1 MVCWGGGKVK
11 AVVLAAGE
19 GVRLQPITLTRPK
32 HLIKVGGQP
41 ILEHCLRALKSCG
54 IDEIVLVVHY
64 MADAVRGYFGD
75 GQSLGLK
82 VEYVEQKEVLGTGNA
97 VGIVE
102 PFVGDDFLLVYG
114 DLLFAV
120 EAVKKVV
127 GLYEKEKPV
136 VTMAVVPVD
145 NPEGY
150 GIVEGDDDGNV
161 KRIVEKPGR
170 EEAASNLANAG
181 MYVFSKEIFEKVRET
196 SASVRGE
203 WEVTDAISLLLRE
216 GRRVLAVEVSQEDWF
231 DVGRPWDL
239 LEANRW
245 VLLRMD
251 HKVCGIVED
260 GARLVGAVTVA
271 ESARIR
277 SGAYVEG
284 PAFIGEGSD
293 VGPNCYV
300 RPCTS
305 IGEGVR
311 IGNGCEV
318 KNCLVMDGVH
328 VGHLSY
334 IGDSVIGEGCNLG
347 AGTVTANLRL
357 DDGSVKMRVKGVV
370 VDSGRRKLG
379 VVLGDGVK
387 SGINAL
393 FMPGVKVGCNSWIG
407 PNVVVSRDV
416 AANRLVVLKQDL
428 EERKLDH

>member
-1 MVCWGGGKVK
+1 MK

-32 HLIKVGGQP
+32 HLIKVGGKP
-41 ILEHCLRALKSCG
+41 ILEHCLRALKTCG

-64 MADAVRGYFGD
+64 MADAIRDYFGD

-82 VEYVEQKEVLGTGNA
+82 VEYVKQKEILGTGNA
-97 VGIVE
+97 VGVVE
-102 PFVGDDFLLVYG
+102 PCVEDDFLLVYG
-114 DLLFAV
+114 DLLFTV

-127 GLYEKEKPV
+127 DLHEKEKPV
-136 VTMAVVPVD
+136 LTMAVVPVD

-150 GIVEGDDDGNV
+150 GIVEVDDERNV
-161 KRIVEKPGR
+161 KRIVEKPSR

-181 MYVFSKEIFEKVRET
+181 IYVLSKEIFGKVRET

-203 WEVTDAISLLLRE
+203 WEVIDAISLLLRE
-216 GRRVLAVEVSQEDWF
+216 GKRVLAVEILREDWF

-251 HKVCGIVED
+251 HKVCGCVEN
-260 GARLVGAVTVA
+260 GAHLVGAVTVA
-271 ESARIR
+271 GSARVR

-284 PAFIGEGSD
+284 PAFIGEKSD

-300 RPCTS
+300 RACTS

-318 KNCLVMDGVH
+318 KNSLVMDGVH

-357 DDGSVKMRVKGVV
+357 DDGRVKMMVKDVV

-387 SGINAL
+387 TGINAL
-393 FMPGVKVGCNSWIG
+393 LMPGVKVGCNSWIG
-407 PNVVVSRDV
+407 PNVVVNRDV
-416 AANRLVVLKQDL
+416 AADTVVVLKQNL
-428 EERKLDH
+428 EERKRS

>member
-1 MVCWGGGKVK
+1 MK

-19 GVRLQPITLTRPK
+19 GVRLQPVTLTRPK
-32 HLIKVGGQP
+32 HLIKVGGKP
-41 ILEHCLRALKSCG
+41 ILEHCLRALKTCG

-64 MADAVRGYFGD
+64 MADAIRDYFGD

-97 VGIVE
+97 VSVVE

-114 DLLFAV
+114 DLLFTV

-127 GLYEKEKPV
+127 SLYEKEKPV

-150 GIVEGDDDGNV
+150 GIVEVDDEGNV
-161 KRIVEKPGR
+161 KRIVEKPSR
-170 EEAASNLANAG
+170 EDASSNLANAG
-181 MYVFSKEIFEKVRET
+181 MYVFSKEVFKKVRAT

-216 GRRVLAVEVSQEDWF
+216 GKRVLGVEVLSEDWF

-251 HKVCGIVED
+251 HRVCGCVEN
-260 GARLVGAVTVA
+260 GAHLVGAVTVA
-271 ESARIR
+271 RSARVR
-277 SGAYVEG
+277 SGAYIEG
-284 PAFIGEGSD
+284 PVFIGAGSD
-293 VGPNCYV
+293 VGPNCFV
-300 RPCTS
+300 RAFTS

-318 KNCLVMDGVH
+318 KNSLVMDGVH

-334 IGDSVIGEGCNLG
+334 IGDSIIGEGCNLG

-357 DDGSVKMRVKGVV
+357 DDGSVKMLVNGVV

-416 AANRLVVLKQDL
+416 ASNKLVVLKQDL
-428 EERKLDH
+428 EERELDH